1 MGRQRRGTA
10 REGGLRHLH
19 GPRRRGEGPAEPS
32 LHLLLQGSASMKS
45 TSSPL
50 IVSIIAVTANENEAQ
65 GARRRIFNSQ
75 ISRLAQMQVAAGG
88 CGHGLCVRCAYQ
100 LCARGLALPACP
112 FCRATINSFEPAPED
127 AGPCG
132 DAPCRDA
139 CGNACGDPSSDVCR
153 DACGGMAQLDEG
165 PENEGYEKATVTRKA
180 AEGCAADC
188 GLPPAAAAAAAATDV
203 QEIA

>member
-1 MGRQRRGTA
+1 
-10 REGGLRHLH
+10 
-19 GPRRRGEGPAEPS
+19 
-32 LHLLLQGSASMKS
+32 MKG
-45 TSSPL
+45 TSSLL
-50 IVSIIAVTANENEAQ
+50 IVSTTAVTANGNEAQ
-65 GARRRIFNSQ
+65 GARRRIFNCQ
-75 ISRLAQMQVAAGG
+75 ISRLAQLQVAAGG

-112 FCRATINSFEPAPED
+112 FCRATINAFEPAPED
-127 AGPCG
+127 AAPCG
-132 DAPCRDA
+132 DA

-165 PENEGYEKATVTRKA
+165 PENEGFDKAAVTRKA

-188 GLPPAAAAAAAATDV
+188 GLPPAAAAAAAAAATDV